1 MNQSSKNPTW
11 IRWLAGLA
19 LIVGGY
25 FIFPY
30 LLPFFIA
37 LLLAVLIEPLIQA
50 LQKTGI
56 RSRIAA
62 TWLVLGGMM
71 VLLGLVVYFS
81 VTRIFVELMAIYE
94 KAPYYLAEVENWV
107 ADWLAYIPPATL
119 QTLQGQITE
128 SVTDWLGS
136 SSVLLGRS
144 ATAFV
149 SFATA
154 LPGMIILTLLTFLAF
169 VLISMHLPQLKA
181 QFYQWFAPESH
192 EKLDIILGELNRGLI
207 GYIRGQVFI
216 AVVIFVMTFVGLLL
230 LRVPYALAVAAVIAA
245 VDFLPFLGSGLILL
259 PWAAWALLKH
269 ELFFGIG
276 LIVVYVAITLL
287 RRIIEPKVLGDSLG
301 ISTLTILLS
310 MVIGFS
316 FMGVLGL
323 LVGPVVAVVLKA
335 FRKAGFFQFQ
345 IRL

>member
-1 MNQSSKNPTW
+1 M
-11 IRWLAGLA
+11 I
-19 LIVGGY
+19 IVGGY

-30 LLPFFIA
+30 ILPFIIA
-37 LLLAVLIEPLIQA
+37 LLLAVLIEPLVQSV
-50 LQKTGI
+50 QKMGI
-56 RSRIAA
+56 GSRVAA
-62 TWLVLGGMM
+62 TWVVLGGLF
-71 VLLGLVVYFS
+71 VLLGLVMYFS

-94 KAPYYLAEVENWV
+94 KAPHYLAEVESWIT
-107 ADWLAYIPPATL
+107 DWLAYIPPETL
-119 QTLQGQITE
+119 QTLQMQISDSFTH
-128 SVTDWLGS
+128 WLS
-136 SSVLLGRS
+136 NSSVLLGRS

-149 SFATA
+149 NFASA

-181 QFYQWFAPESH
+181 QFYRFFAPESH
-192 EKLDIILGELNRGLI
+192 EKLDIILGELNRGII

-216 AVVIFVMTFVGLLL
+216 AVVIFFMTLVGLLL
-230 LRVPYALAVAAVIAA
+230 LRVPYALAIAAVIAA

-259 PWAAWALLKH
+259 PWAAWALFKH

-301 ISTLTILLS
+301 ISTLTVLLS
-310 MVIGFS
+310 MVLGFS

-323 LVGPVVAVVLKA
+323 LAGPAVAVVLKA
-335 FRKAGFFQFQ
+335 FRKAGFFHFQ